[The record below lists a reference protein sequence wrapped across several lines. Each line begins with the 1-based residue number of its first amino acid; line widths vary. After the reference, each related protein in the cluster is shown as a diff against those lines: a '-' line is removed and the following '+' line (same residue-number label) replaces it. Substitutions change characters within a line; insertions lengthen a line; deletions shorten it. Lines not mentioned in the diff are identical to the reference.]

1 LSSMPD
7 KEDPIKRA
15 LSGFSLYSLGEE
27 YRQGSSIAVRGRELE
42 RYEVGPATVVIA
54 NDGGVGKYIAVEPPL
69 TETEKERLSRLLDHL
84 FMSISPEDAADPSKR
99 LIPNMVEAARS
110 LGFLDEVTKSLQKYE
125 YYVKRE
131 LKGYGRLDVL
141 MNDPNIEDIKCTGHG
156 RPVVILHKNHSELGW
171 LRTNVL
177 FPAEEDSQ
185 ETTQKILQRCGT
197 MATNAMPIVDA
208 RTPNNDRVAVRW
220 STDVSMTGTA
230 FTLRK
235 FPSEPMP
242 ITTLVKMNT
251 VSPLMVAYL
260 WLIAEARGFVMVVGP
275 TSAGKTTFMN
285 TLASLINPN
294 SAVCT
299 IEDNPELRLPHEV
312 WDQLMSRHSYSIGGT
327 GLEITLQDL
336 VKHSL
341 RLTPDF
347 VIVGEVR
354 GEEIAALVNSAA
366 SGHGALTSFHSD
378 SVQNAMI
385 RMSAPPML
393 VPPGNMMLI
402 WAFAVMN
409 RVRRERGKVVR
420 RVLSIT
426 ELEPRSGGFE
436 LKEMFAYDM
445 VDDTFAPSAPEELV
459 RMKSARLQQVMHL
472 FGWEEK
478 DLEAELA
485 ERASY
490 VERMVTDRL
499 FTLTE
504 VGEAVRK
511 FYVKKYGLAD

>member
-1 LSSMPD
+1 MPYHD
-7 KEDPIKRA
+7 DPIRRA
-15 LSGFSLYSLGEE
+15 LSGFSLFVLGDDH
-27 YRQGSSIAVRGRELE
+27 RQGDSIAVAGMELE
-42 RYEVGPATVVIA
+42 RYEVGPSTVVIA
-54 NDGGVGKYIAVEPPL
+54 NEGGVGRYVAVEPSL
-69 TETEKERLSRLLDHL
+69 TEREKERLSRLLDHL

-110 LGFLDEVTKSLQKYE
+110 LGFLDEVTRSLQKYE

-141 MNDPNIEDIKCTGHG
+141 MNDPSIEDIKCTGHG

-171 LRTNVL
+171 LRTNVVL
-177 FPAEEDSQ
+177 PTEEDAQ
-185 ETTQKILQRCGT
+185 ETTQKMLQRCGS
-197 MATNAMPIVDA
+197 MATNALPIVDA
-208 RTPNNDRVAVRW
+208 RTPTNDRVAVRW
-220 STDVSMTGTA
+220 STDVSMTGTS
-230 FTLRK
+230 FTIRK
-235 FPSEPMP
+235 FPAEPMP
-242 ITTLVKMNT
+242 ITALVRLNT
-251 VSPLMVAYL
+251 MSPLMVAYL
-260 WLIAEARGFVMVVGP
+260 WLIIEAKGFLMVVGP

-299 IEDNPELRLPHEV
+299 IEDNPELRLPHEI

-366 SGHGALTSFHSD
+366 TGHGSLTSFHSD

-409 RVRRERGKVVR
+409 RVRR
-420 RVLSIT
+420 VLSIT
-426 ELEPRSGGFE
+426 ELEPRSGGFD
-436 LKEMFAYDM
+436 LKEMFAYNM

-459 RMKSARLQQVMHL
+459 RTKKSARLQQVMHL
-472 FGWEEK
+472 FGWDEN
-478 DLEAELA
+478 DLERELA

-490 VERMVTDRL
+490 VERMVTDKL

-504 VGEAVRK
+504 VGEAVKK
-511 FYVKKYGLAD
+511 FYVKKYGLAV

>member
-1 LSSMPD
+1 M
-7 KEDPIKRA
+7 
-15 LSGFSLYSLGEE
+15 
-27 YRQGSSIAVRGRELE
+27 
-42 RYEVGPATVVIA
+42 VGPASVVIA
-54 NDGGVGKYIAVEPPL
+54 NEGDVGRYTVIEPSL
-69 TETEKERLSRLLDHL
+69 TERERERLSRLLDHL
-84 FMSISPEDAADPSKR
+84 FMSISPEDATDPSKR

-110 LGFLDEVTKSLQKYE
+110 LGFLDEVTRSLQKYE

-141 MNDPNIEDIKCTGHG
+141 MNDFNIEDIKCTGHG
-156 RPVVILHKNHSELGW
+156 KPVVVLHKNHSELGW
-171 LRTNVL
+171 IRTNVV
-177 FPAEEDSQ
+177 FPTEEDAQ
-185 ETTQKILQRCGT
+185 ESTQKMLQRCGT

-208 RTPNNDRVAVRW
+208 RTPTNDRIAVRW

-230 FTLRK
+230 FTVRK
-235 FPSEPMP
+235 FPAEPMP
-242 ITTLVKMNT
+242 ITTLVELNT

-260 WLIAEARGFVMVVGP
+260 WLMLEARGFLMVVGP

-294 SAVCT
+294 AAVCT
-299 IEDNPELRLPHEV
+299 IEDNPELRLSHDV
-312 WDQLMSRHSYSIGGT
+312 WDQLTSRHSYSIGMNS
-327 GLEITLQDL
+327 LEITLQDL

-354 GEEIAALVNSAA
+354 GEEVAALINSAA
-366 SGHGALTSFHSD
+366 SGHGALTSLHSD
-378 SVQNAMI
+378 SVQNVMI

-409 RVRRERGKVVR
+409 RVRREHGRVVR

-426 ELEPRSGGFE
+426 ELDPKPGGFD
-436 LKEMFAYDM
+436 LKEMFTYNM
-445 VDDTFAPSAPEELV
+445 VDDTFSPAAPEELV
-459 RMKSARLQQVMHL
+459 RMKTERLQQVMRL
-472 FGWEEK
+472 FGWDEK
-478 DLEAELA
+478 QLETELG

-490 VERMVTDRL
+490 IEMMVANKL
-499 FTLTE
+499 LTLSE

-511 FYVKKYGLAD
+511 FYIRKYGLAG